1 MTNSLYPESN
11 KLDCQDV
18 CPPHHQLSQE
28 LTQTPT
34 MKETAA
40 GFERTDK
47 SAADDGQLWTLPLDS
62 SLTRR
67 CLGAVAKVPP
77 AGWKATALH
86 LFETHLRGSAL
97 YLLVPRHM

>member
-1 MTNSLYPESN
+1 
-11 KLDCQDV
+11 
-18 CPPHHQLSQE
+18 
-28 LTQTPT
+28 

-86 LFETHLRGSAL
+86 LFETHLRGSTL
-97 YLLVPRHM
+97 YWCHATYMWNIRIDLLPWENTPARFMNPSDQGSE